1 MTYNP
6 ADLGAPLTERE
17 VEILAH
23 AARGLG
29 NAALGR
35 RIGLTENT
43 VKTHASRAFRKLGA
57 HSRAHAVTLAFSRG
71 LLRLGHDGEVIVRPA
86 DDDHEPRDQHDLRC
100 TVWTS
105 DHLPCN
111 CRDALGHSAVITSR
125 DPRQARD
132 DAEQAWNA
140 MTLCERAEQLDTIAA
155 KGA

>member
-6 ADLGAPLTERE
+6 AAPGDPLTERE

-29 NAALGR
+29 NAAVGR
-35 RIGLTENT
+35 RIGLSENT
-43 VKTHASRAFRKLGA
+43 VKTHTSRAFRKLGA
-57 HSRAHAVTLAFSRG
+57 HDRAHAVTLAFSRG

-111 CRDALGHSAVITSR
+111 CRDAAGHSAVIASR
-125 DPRQARD
+125 DPRQVRA
-132 DAEQAWNA
+132 DAVAAWNTL
-140 MTLCERAEQLDTIAA
+140 TLCERAAELDSIAA